1 MRYENNGIEIQYREC
16 QILRDAAKELIADS
30 DGVKD
35 LVNQR
40 DRWIQAI
47 RDIAE
52 VSEAKKKYAI
62 PAAQFLSGIGEEY
75 LETVAEYT
83 VSLVRKRKGIDIM
96 VPFIASNKRLILP
109 VNTHAFISEENPE
122 AELTERD

>member
-47 RDIAE
+47 RDTAE
-52 VSEAKKKYAI
+52 TSEAKKKYAI

-75 LETVAEYT
+75 LEAVAEYT
-83 VSLVRKRKGIDIM
+83 ESLVRKGKGIDIM

-109 VNTHAFISEENPE
+109 VNTHAFILEENPE